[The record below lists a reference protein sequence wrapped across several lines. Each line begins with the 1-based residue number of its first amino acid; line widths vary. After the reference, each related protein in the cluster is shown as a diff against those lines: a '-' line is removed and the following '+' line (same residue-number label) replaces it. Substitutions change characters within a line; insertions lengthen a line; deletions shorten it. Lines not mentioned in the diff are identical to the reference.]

1 MNACSINVYIL
12 ANKPNG
18 TLYIGR
24 TDDLIKRT
32 WQHKQKLMKGFTAR
46 YGVDKLV
53 YFEIFDDPAN
63 MVKRE
68 RRLKTWKREWKI
80 ALIEEKN
87 PDWHDLYEKII
98 K

>member
-1 MNACSINVYIL
+1 MQYYVYIL

>member
-1 MNACSINVYIL
+1 
-12 ANKPNG
+12 
-18 TLYIGR
+18 
-24 TDDLIKRT
+24 
-32 WQHKQKLMKGFTAR
+32 MKGFTAR

>member
-1 MNACSINVYIL
+1 VQYYVYIL

-46 YGVDKLV
+46 YGVDKPV